1 MDKLFITRVWL
12 DGHQLFAMTEGGKTA
27 HYDLSTMRGFRHA
40 TPAQLA
46 NFVVDGK
53 DIHWPDLDEDINLEG
68 MLYDN
73 HLCALTDTGDSAVYR
88 PAPQSHD
95 CVAEPLAPNGSTK
108 TNNSR
113 QHL

>member
-1 MDKLFITRVWL
+1 MDKLYITRDWL
-12 DGHQLFAMTEGGKTA
+12 DGHQLLAKTEGRKTA
-27 HYDLSTMRGFRHA
+27 HYDLYTMRGFRHA

-46 NFVVDGK
+46 NFVVNGK

-73 HLCALTDTGDSAVYR
+73 HLCALTDTEDSAVYR

-95 CVAEPLAPNGSTK
+95 CVAEPLAPTGSTT
-108 TNNSR
+108 TNNA
-113 QHL
+113 